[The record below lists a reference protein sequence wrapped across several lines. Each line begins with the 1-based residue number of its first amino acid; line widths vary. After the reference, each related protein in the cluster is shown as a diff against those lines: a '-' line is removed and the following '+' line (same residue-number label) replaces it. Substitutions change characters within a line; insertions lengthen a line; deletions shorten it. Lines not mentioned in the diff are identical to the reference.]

1 MKTGKPSRVGK
12 LRDNLILA
20 LLALTAL
27 GVGIFMWR
35 TGYSSGIET
44 IAFVSGVVAVWLTAK
59 EHIWNWPIGLVNVAL
74 TFYVL
79 YNNRL
84 WSDTV
89 LQVIY
94 FVLGVFGWYW
104 WLHGSE
110 QRKEIHIGGTPRK
123 EWGPVLGIA
132 LVAVGIW
139 TYINVRLIGAAPFFD
154 ASLTVLS
161 LVAQYMLTRKYI
173 QSWHFWILVDIFYVP
188 LFLWKGLYLFAILYL
203 IFTWIAFFG
212 LKEWRRLQAVRETG
226 NKEANAP
233 LPAAKLVHGML
244 AAGILMG
251 VFMTWAAVQFERG
264 MPKEHFAMFRGF
276 GEIKAKAQV
285 FDWETDKP
293 FGPPSELSHVEI
305 VHLQANALDPLLYR
319 PAVQSSSDDNRDG
332 SAYDYQTR
340 RGQLIFE
347 QEGLEPLVYDVFVD
361 YHIELGGKPIS
372 SNMWKEQFEDF
383 GLMKE

>member
-1 MKTGKPSRVGK
+1 MAKF
-12 LRDNLILA
+12 RDNLILA
-20 LLALTAL
+20 LLAVAAL

-44 IAFVSGVVAVWLTAK
+44 IAFVSGVLAVWLTAK
-59 EHIWNWPIGLVNVAL
+59 EHIANWPIGLVNTSL

-84 WSDTV
+84 WSDAV

-104 WLHGSE
+104 WLHGSV
-110 QRKEIHIGGTPRK
+110 QRKEIHIGITPRK
-123 EWGPVLGIA
+123 EWAPLLGIA
-132 LVAVGIW
+132 LVAIGVW
-139 TYINVRLIGAAPFFD
+139 TYINIRLIGAAPFFD

-226 NKEANAP
+226 NPEANAP
-233 LPAAKLVHGML
+233 LPAGKLVYSML

-251 VFMTWAAVQFERG
+251 AFMTWAAVQFERG

-276 GEIKAKAQV
+276 GEIKAKAQLV
-285 FDWETDKP
+285 DSTTGAP
-293 FGPPSELSHVEI
+293 VGAAAELNHEQI
-305 VHLQANALDPLLYR
+305 VHLQANALDPLLFR
-319 PAVQSSSDDNRDG
+319 PIDKD
-332 SAYDYQTR
+332 
-340 RGQLIFE
+340 RGLSHERIGQFTFE
-347 QEGLEPLVYDVFVD
+347 QEGVPTLVYDVFHD
-361 YHIELGGKPIS
+361 HLEFQGNAIE
-372 SNMWKEQFEDF
+372 NHMWKKQVEEFFHD
-383 GLMKE
+383 